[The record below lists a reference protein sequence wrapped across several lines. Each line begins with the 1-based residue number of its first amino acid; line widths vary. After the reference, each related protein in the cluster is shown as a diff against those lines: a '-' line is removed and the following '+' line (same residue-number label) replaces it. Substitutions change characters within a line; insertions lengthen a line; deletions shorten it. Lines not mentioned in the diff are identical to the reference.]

1 MKEKTPLRQFLQN
14 CAQRKW
20 SIKEKKNLETITK
33 MQGNKSGGKLLEK
46 DVTQPTSQ
54 EMTKKENPHKVETDR
69 SKMAKDRKTIFWP
82 PNKNK

>member
-1 MKEKTPLRQFLQN
+1 
-14 CAQRKW
+14 
-20 SIKEKKNLETITK
+20 